1 MAAPKPKSETS
12 LQIKRTLAA
21 PREKV
26 FRAFTEPEALK
37 QWWMPGEGFSVPSAE
52 VDLRAGGAYRIG
64 MKNPK
69 GKLFYVVGEYLE
81 VTPPEKLVYT
91 WRWEGIDEGMG
102 ETLVSI
108 ELRDLSGGTELIV
121 THEQFPDEVAR
132 DNHNQ
137 GWNGCLDTMGKV
149 LASL

>member
-1 MAAPKPKSETS
+1 MAAPNPKSETS
-12 LQIKRTLAA
+12 FQIKRTLAA

-26 FRAFTEPEALK
+26 FRAFTEPEALN

-69 GKLFYVVGEYLE
+69 GKLFYVVGKYRE
-81 VTPPEKLVYT
+81 VRPPEKLVYT
-91 WRWEGIDEGMG
+91 WRWEGIEEGMG

-108 ELRDLSGGTELIV
+108 ELRDLSGETELIV
-121 THEQFPDEVAR
+121 THEQFPD
-132 DNHNQ
+132 
-137 GWNGCLDTMGKV
+137 
-149 LASL
+149 

>member
-1 MAAPKPKSETS
+1 MAAPNSKSETS

-52 VDLRAGGAYRIG
+52 VDLRVGGAYRIG

-69 GKLFYVVGEYLE
+69 GKVFYVVGTYREIRA
-81 VTPPEKLVYT
+81 PERLVYT
-91 WRWEGIDEGMG
+91 WRWEGIEEGMG
-102 ETLVSI
+102 DTLVSI
-108 ELRDLSGGTELIV
+108 ELRDLSGSTELIV
-121 THEQFPDEVAR
+121 THEQFPDPEVR
-132 DNHNQ
+132 DNHRQ
-137 GWNGCLDTMGKV
+137 GWNGCLDRMEKI
-149 LASL
+149 LADL